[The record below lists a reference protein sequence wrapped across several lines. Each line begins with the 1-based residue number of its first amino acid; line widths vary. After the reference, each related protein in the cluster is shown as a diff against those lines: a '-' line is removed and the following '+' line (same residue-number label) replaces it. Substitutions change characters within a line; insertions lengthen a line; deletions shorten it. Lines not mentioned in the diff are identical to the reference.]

1 MIAPLVF
8 GLLGVAVLV
17 SLGVW
22 QVHRLAWKTAILDE
36 ITARLAAAPVA
47 VPEEPDP
54 VADRYLRVRASGTIE
69 PGETHVYTSAPPRGV
84 GYRIVVPFV
93 LADGRRILLDRGF
106 VPIEE
111 ERTPRHLGPIAVEGN
126 LIWPQEGNPEPD
138 LDRNIWLAR
147 DTPRM
152 AEVLGTLPVMLAVAS
167 SDDPDGP
174 MPLPVTVN
182 IPNDHLQYA
191 ITWFLLAVVWA
202 VMTGY
207 LLWRIKRRID

>member
-1 MIAPLVF
+1 MET
-8 GLLGVAVLV
+8 
-17 SLGVW
+17 
-22 QVHRLAWKTAILDE
+22 RLSQYSSRPTTSSASTSDAS
-36 ITARLAAAPVA
+36 AR
-47 VPEEPDP
+47 
-54 VADRYLRVRASGTIE
+54 T
-69 PGETHVYTSAPPRGV
+69 
-84 GYRIVVPFV
+84 
-93 LADGRRILLDRGF
+93 
-106 VPIEE
+106 
-111 ERTPRHLGPIAVEGN
+111 
-126 LIWPQEGNPEPD
+126 LIWPQEGDPEPD